1 MDYRIRSC
9 GAGLMSVAVIYK
21 AASHGLAFKSLAVAL
36 LPCFG
41 RLFVQDVFPST
52 REYVLQLA
60 AKLN

>member
-1 MDYRIRSC
+1 
-9 GAGLMSVAVIYK
+9 MSVAVIYK